1 MNWLVGV
8 EAHWE
13 KKADKPTV
21 GIIDSQSV
29 KNTQKTENKGYDAG
43 KKTKGVKR
51 HIVTDS
57 NGLIL
62 GIEVHSASKQ
72 DRDGA
77 KNLLLKTK
85 EKYPTIAKFFADGG
99 YSGSL
104 QTWCYLNAK
113 ALLSIVKRAT
123 KKFEILPIR
132 WIVERTFGWMN
143 NFRRL
148 SKHYE
153 HTCVSAKTQIEISMI
168 KLMLNRL
175 SKN

>member
-1 MNWLVGV
+1 
-8 EAHWE
+8 
-13 KKADKPTV
+13 V

-29 KNTQKTENKGYDAG
+29 KNTQKTEAKGYDAG
-43 KKTKGVKR
+43 KKIKGIKR
-51 HIVTDS
+51 HIVTDT

-62 GIEVHSASKQ
+62 GINIHSASNQ

-77 KNLLLKTK
+77 KELLLKTK
-85 EKYPTIAKFFADGG
+85 DLYPSIIRYFADSA

-104 QTWCYLNAK
+104 QLWCYLK
-113 ALLSIVKRAT
+113 VKVLLSIIKRDT
-123 KKFEILPIR
+123 KKFKILPIR

-153 HTCVSAKTQIEISMI
+153 HTCISAKTQIEIAMI
-168 KLMLNRL
+168 KIMLKRL
-175 SKN
+175 GNLKC